1 MRYEKFFGEGC
12 LRDRGAIFLKKIS
25 TIVYRQ
31 KMSGNNNALKK
42 LQCEKKRS
50 RRVSV
55 PFALYR
61 ENRMKS
67 RKTRQK
73 TGFKPVLSL

>member
-1 MRYEKFFGEGC
+1 MRNSLVKGVCAIAARYFF
-12 LRDRGAIFLKKIS
+12 KKIS

-31 KMSGNNNALKK
+31 KMYGNNNALKK

-61 ENRMKS
+61 ENRMKN
-67 RKTRQK
+67 RNTRQK